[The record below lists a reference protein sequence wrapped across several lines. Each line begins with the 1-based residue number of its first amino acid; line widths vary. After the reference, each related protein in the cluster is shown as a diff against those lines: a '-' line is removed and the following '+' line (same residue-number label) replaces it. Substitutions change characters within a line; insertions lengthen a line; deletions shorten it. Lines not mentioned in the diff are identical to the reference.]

1 MRISETA
8 HDRRRLRQWLAGE
21 ARADGVARRDMLRLL
36 AAAGLAG
43 AATAAPGP
51 PPPAPGRAVTPPGIV
66 KPRPEAC

>member
-43 AATAAPGP
+43 AAGA
-51 PPPAPGRAVTPPGIV
+51 
-66 KPRPEAC
+66 